1 MSGVLLKALAAL
13 LPVCALL
20 VGSILLFCRA
30 KSFFSFL
37 QVFGAGCLLLGVVTH
52 VCEALRLF
60 PSMRWGH
67 QGSPGH
73 YVDFWS
79 VALGLTLFPLGYLF
93 HALAMKPTAP
103 LRKKLS
109 VFATTPSTSSRFPTS
124 LVRFA
129 FSRSRTP
136 AVLLFSDSRG
146 LSLSR

>member
-67 QGSPGH
+67 QGE
-73 YVDFWS
+73 
-79 VALGLTLFPLGYLF
+79 
-93 HALAMKPTAP
+93 
-103 LRKKLS
+103 
-109 VFATTPSTSSRFPTS
+109 
-124 LVRFA
+124 
-129 FSRSRTP
+129 SRSLCRLLECCSWSHSVSTRIFISRTRDEANGP
-136 AVLLFSDSRG
+136 IAKKTQRVCHDTLDFVSVPDFPS
-146 LSLSR
+146 